1 MYHFIT
7 DVIELEGAGGVSE
20 SHGGI
25 PQGETSEIPQQSA
38 GNGLT
43 SASHVDNVKQEGCER
58 VTVTVE
64 EVEII
69 QCPSAQ
75 KQVSFKIINIS
86 SSA

>member
-1 MYHFIT
+1 MYNFIT
-7 DVIELEGAGGVSE
+7 DVIELEGAGGVSV

-25 PQGETSEIPQQSA
+25 PQGETSGIPQQSA

-43 SASHVDNVKQEGCER
+43 SATHVDNVKQEGCER

-75 KQVSFKIINIS
+75 KQVSSKIINIS